1 MVLVLLLYLTQ
12 KLDSAIIQAHPL
24 GNAMTIHLDN
34 LTQAQVD
41 MLDHMWSL
49 ETEQDYFD
57 WYELLDSQDKHCA
70 DVLQRLII
78 LETLEPAVVSDCSQ
92 ARAVLQRFRL

>member
-12 KLDSAIIQAHPL
+12 KLDSAIIQAHLL

-49 ETEQDYFD
+49 DTEQDYFD
-57 WYELLDSQDKHCA
+57 WYETLDARDQHCA
-70 DVLQRLII
+70 DVLQRLVII
-78 LETLEPAVVSDCSQ
+78 ETLESEVLSDCSQ
-92 ARAVLQRFRL
+92 ARAVLQRFCL

>member
-1 MVLVLLLYLTQ
+1 
-12 KLDSAIIQAHPL
+12 
-24 GNAMTIHLDN
+24 MTIHLDN

-49 ETEQDYFD
+49 ETEQDYLD
-57 WYELLDSQDKHCA
+57 WYELLDAKDQHCA

-92 ARAVLQRFRL
+92 ARAVLQKFRL

>member
-1 MVLVLLLYLTQ
+1 
-12 KLDSAIIQAHPL
+12 
-24 GNAMTIHLDN
+24 MTIHIDN

-57 WYELLDSQDKHCA
+57 WYELLDAEDQHSA

-78 LETLEPAVVSDCSQ
+78 LESMEENLGNQAE
-92 ARAVLQRFRL
+92 ARAVLQQFRL

>member
-1 MVLVLLLYLTQ
+1 
-12 KLDSAIIQAHPL
+12 
-24 GNAMTIHLDN
+24 MTIHLDH

-57 WYELLDSQDKHCA
+57 WYETLNAKDQHSA

>member
-1 MVLVLLLYLTQ
+1 
-12 KLDSAIIQAHPL
+12 
-24 GNAMTIHLDN
+24 MTIHIDN

-57 WYELLDSQDKHCA
+57 WYETLDAEDQHSA
-70 DVLQRLII
+70 DILQRLVI
-78 LETLEPAVVSDCSQ
+78 LESMEENLGNCAEAGL
-92 ARAVLQRFRL
+92 VLQQFRL

>member
-12 KLDSAIIQAHPL
+12 KLDSAIIQAHSL
-24 GNAMTIHLDN
+24 GNAMTIHIDN

-57 WYELLDSQDKHCA
+57 WYELLDVKDQHSA

-78 LETLEPAVVSDCSQ
+78 LESMEENLGNQAE

>member
-1 MVLVLLLYLTQ
+1 
-12 KLDSAIIQAHPL
+12 
-24 GNAMTIHLDN
+24 MTIHIDN

-57 WYELLDSQDKHCA
+57 WYETLDARDQHSV

-78 LETLEPAVVSDCSQ
+78 LESMEENLGNCAEAGL
-92 ARAVLQRFRL
+92 VLQQFRL

>member
-1 MVLVLLLYLTQ
+1 
-12 KLDSAIIQAHPL
+12 
-24 GNAMTIHLDN
+24 MTIHLDN

-57 WYELLDSQDKHCA
+57 WYETLDAEDQHCA
-70 DVLQRLII
+70 DLLQRLVI
-78 LETLEPAVVSDCSQ
+78 LESLEPAVVSDCSQ

>member
-1 MVLVLLLYLTQ
+1 
-12 KLDSAIIQAHPL
+12 
-24 GNAMTIHLDN
+24 MTIHLDN